1 MNIEEALSYIHKTKW
16 LGTKPGLSRTRRL
29 LGALGDPQKSLK
41 FVHVAGT
48 NGKGSTCAMIASILH
63 ESGFCVGLYTSP
75 YITVFNERMQ
85 VDGQNITDDELIHI
99 VETIRPAADAMTDD
113 PPTEFEV
120 ITAAAMLYFL
130 EKKCDLVV
138 LEVGMGGTLDS
149 TNVIEAPECACS
161 VICAIGLDHTA
172 YLGDTVEKIA
182 AVKAGILKE
191 NAPVVMYPEK
201 ESVEKV
207 IRSAAKEK
215 HCPLTAPD
223 FSLLSVQKYSLD
235 GIDFSYGAL
244 SGLHLPLIGTY
255 QPCNAAVAIETARVL
270 RMRGYSISD
279 EDIRRGLSEV
289 VWKGRFE
296 VLRKEPVFLL
306 DGSHNPHGMRATVD
320 AIRQYFGEQKLHFVL
335 GAMADKDVST
345 MLSLL
350 LPEAE
355 RFYTVTAPNPRAM
368 TGEELAQRI
377 RSLGGK
383 AEAFGSIET
392 AVNAAAQN
400 AEKDGVCAALGT
412 LYFSQEVRSAVEGL
426 AL

>member
-16 LGTKPGLSRTRRL
+16 LGTKPGLSRTCRL

-48 NGKGSTCAMIASILH
+48 NGKGSTCAMIASILR

>member
-48 NGKGSTCAMIASILH
+48 NGKGSTCSMIASILR

-161 VICAIGLDHTA
+161 VICA
-172 YLGDTVEKIA
+172 
-182 AVKAGILKE
+182 
-191 NAPVVMYPEK
+191 
-201 ESVEKV
+201 
-207 IRSAAKEK
+207 AAKEK

-400 AEKDGVCAALGT
+400 AGKDGVCAALGT

>member
-48 NGKGSTCAMIASILH
+48 NGKGSTCAMIASILR

-85 VDGQNITDDELIHI
+85 VVGQNITDDELIHI
-99 VETIRPAADAMTDD
+99 VETIRPAAHAMTDD

-191 NAPVVMYPEK
+191 NVPVVMYPEK

-223 FSLLSVQKYSLD
+223 FSLLSVQNYSLD

-368 TGEELAQRI
+368 KGEELAQRI

>member
-29 LGALGDPQKSLK
+29 LDALGDPQKSLK

-48 NGKGSTCAMIASILH
+48 NGKGSTCAMIASILR

>member
-1 MNIEEALSYIHKTKW
+1 MNIEEARSYIHKTKW

-48 NGKGSTCAMIASILH
+48 NGKGSTCAMIASILR

-223 FSLLSVQKYSLD
+223 FSLLSVQNYSLD

-355 RFYTVTAPNPRAM
+355 RFYAVTAPNPRAM
-368 TGEELAQRI
+368 KGEELAQRI

-400 AEKDGVCAALGT
+400 AGKDGVCAALGT

>member
-1 MNIEEALSYIHKTKW
+1 MNIEEALLYIHKTKW

-48 NGKGSTCAMIASILH
+48 NGKGSTCAMIASILR

-223 FSLLSVQKYSLD
+223 FSLLSVQNYSLD

-244 SGLHLPLIGTY
+244 SGSRRHGG
-255 QPCNAAVAIETARVL
+255 QGCFDDAVAPSSRGGALLYRDRAQPPRHDGGGTGAKNPLSRRQSRSVRFDRNGGECRRTKCGKGR
-270 RMRGYSISD
+270 RMRRARNAVFFAGGAK
-279 EDIRRGLSEV
+279 RRRRACTLNRLCLPIVE
-289 VWKGRFE
+289 KI
-296 VLRKEPVFLL
+296 VFSQ
-306 DGSHNPHGMRATVD
+306 GTNRA
-320 AIRQYFGEQKLHFVL
+320 IFGFFGEKDTQKGF
-335 GAMADKDVST
+335 
-345 MLSLL
+345 
-350 LPEAE
+350 
-355 RFYTVTAPNPRAM
+355 F
-368 TGEELAQRI
+368 
-377 RSLGGK
+377 
-383 AEAFGSIET
+383 
-392 AVNAAAQN
+392 
-400 AEKDGVCAALGT
+400 
-412 LYFSQEVRSAVEGL
+412 
-426 AL
+426 

>member
-48 NGKGSTCAMIASILH
+48 NGKGSTCAMIASILR

-149 TNVIEAPECACS
+149 TNVIESPECACS

-191 NAPVVMYPEK
+191 NAPAVMYPEK

-215 HCPLTAPD
+215 HCPLTTPD

-235 GIDFSYGAL
+235 GIDFSYGSL
-244 SGLHLPLIGTY
+244 SDLHLPLIGTY
-255 QPCNAAVAIETARVL
+255 QPHNAAVAIETARVL
-270 RMRGYSISD
+270 RMRGYGISD

-296 VLRKEPVFLL
+296 VLR
-306 DGSHNPHGMRATVD
+306 
-320 AIRQYFGEQKLHFVL
+320 
-335 GAMADKDVST
+335 
-345 MLSLL
+345 
-350 LPEAE
+350 
-355 RFYTVTAPNPRAM
+355 
-368 TGEELAQRI
+368 
-377 RSLGGK
+377 
-383 AEAFGSIET
+383 
-392 AVNAAAQN
+392 
-400 AEKDGVCAALGT
+400 
-412 LYFSQEVRSAVEGL
+412 
-426 AL
+426 

>member
-29 LGALGDPQKSLK
+29 LGALGDPQQSLK

-48 NGKGSTCAMIASILH
+48 NGKGSTCAMIASILR